1 MLTPVAGG
9 LVGDLEV
16 VGNPFTPNGDG
27 INDAVKFV
35 FPVFK
40 MPGQTSL
47 ILAVYGLDGSLVH
60 RSVQSVAHAAGVQE
74 VSWDGR
80 DRDGVL
86 LPPGLYICRVGPEV
100 DAESV
105 GESTVA
111 TVVASVY

>member
-1 MLTPVAGG
+1 MA
-9 LVGDLEV
+9 
-16 VGNPFTPNGDG
+16 NPFTPNGDG

-40 MPGQTSL
+40 MPGQASL
-47 ILAVYGLDGSLVH
+47 ILEVYALDGSLVH
-60 RSVQSVAHAAGVQE
+60 RRAQPVAHAAGVQE

-100 DAESV
+100 DAESI

>member
-1 MLTPVAGG
+1 
-9 LVGDLEV
+9 
-16 VGNPFTPNGDG
+16 
-27 INDAVKFV
+27 
-35 FPVFK
+35 
-40 MPGQTSL
+40 MPGQASL
-47 ILAVYGLDGSLVH
+47 ILEVYTLDGSLVH
-60 RSVQSVAHAAGVQE
+60 RSAQSVAHVAGVQE

-80 DRDGVL
+80 DRAGVL